1 LQEDKVETQASKES
15 PMIKAKKGSKV
26 KIRYTAKLEDGR
38 IVDTVKTPEPLE
50 FKIGDGRVLPC
61 FEESAVGMQEGD
73 KETFKVPQAFGT
85 RRREMIVYAEKK
97 DFPEDVEPTIG
108 KTVQLKDPN
117 GNSLNAVIA
126 DVDESTVTLDANHPL
141 AGKTVVFDIEM
152 LEVS

>member
-1 LQEDKVETQASKES
+1 
-15 PMIKAKKGSKV
+15 V

-38 IVDTVKTPEPLE
+38 VVDILKAREPLE
-50 FKIGDGRVLPC
+50 FKIGDRRVIPC
-61 FEESAVGMQEGD
+61 FEDLAVGMQEGD

-97 DFPEDVEPTIG
+97 DFPEDVAPTIG
-108 KTVQLKDPN
+108 EKVRLKDTD
-117 GNSLNAVIA
+117 GNFLNAVIT
-126 DVDESTVTLDANHPL
+126 DVDESTVTLDAYHPL

>member
-1 LQEDKVETQASKES
+1 
-15 PMIKAKKGSKV
+15 V

-38 IVDTVKTPEPLE
+38 VVDILKAREPLE
-50 FKIGDGRVLPC
+50 FKIGDRRVIPC
-61 FEESAVGMQEGD
+61 FEELAVGMQEGD

-97 DFPEDVEPTIG
+97 DFPEDVAPTIG
-108 KTVQLKDPN
+108 EKVRLKDPD
-117 GNSLNAVIA
+117 GNFLNAVIT
-126 DVDESTVTLDANHPL
+126 DVDESTVTLDAYHPL